1 MAFEGHVFLSSS
13 DDEEHWEACPLMGAG
28 FRGDS
33 CASFLWEALTLL
45 LFSLVQ
51 AQIMWHYVAD
61 KRERKCLGLL
71 ESWN

>member
-1 MAFEGHVFLSSS
+1 
-13 DDEEHWEACPLMGAG
+13 MGAG

-33 CASFLWEALTLL
+33 CASFLWEALALL